1 MKKRLLAV
9 LTVLVFVL
17 AMSMPALAVTDST
30 PATGSLTVTGNELT
44 GKTVSAYR
52 IFTASWVDSSETD
65 TADDNIDAN
74 DTISYVLETA
84 WNNSFSAISAIAN
97 DTSDR
102 TLSEKATD
110 YISGLTEAQLVA
122 LSKDLKDYAD
132 RNNISASY
140 TSGAASNDSV
150 TITNMVPGYY
160 LVVPQAGSTNATRNT
175 DATLVNVPSQ
185 DSAAW
190 AIKSEYPTVTKTVDG
205 DNTVS
210 SAKIGDTVTFTL
222 ESKVPDMS
230 EYNYYVF
237 YFTDTLSS
245 GLTYAG
251 HMTVTISDENN
262 HSITLTPANTTASPA
277 VAGDYTANDSSP
289 LTISVGT
296 PKTVQNE
303 ENQDIDVRDLKTLI
317 AGLEYPGSDNTPVSA
332 GDTITVTYD
341 ATLNENAFIQN
352 DGDANTSNDNTVTV
366 SYSNDPGYP
375 YHAGTSTPSQT
386 KSYTYEITIDKHDNS
401 QTPVQLAGAVFEL
414 KQGND
419 VIGLVADGQLID
431 TNDNTTVLADKYRVA
446 TADDAAADILQ
457 TVTTGDSGNL
467 LLEGLE
473 TGTYTLTEISAPT
486 GYNKLASPITITIAP
501 GNSGT
506 EQDPVYDDYENPV
519 FTVDGNTDDSTIDVV
534 NTAGAVLPT
543 TGSIGTIGLTAAGVG
558 VIIIGI
564 VVTSRKKKSKRTEK
578 AE

>member
-1 MKKRLLAV
+1 MKKRLLTV

-17 AMSMPALAVTDST
+17 TMSMPAFAVTDST

-52 IFTASWVDSSETD
+52 VFTASWVDVGETG

-84 WNNSFSAISAIAN
+84 WNGFFSAIPAIAN

-110 YISGLTEAQLVA
+110 YISDLTGAQLVT
-122 LSKDLKDYAD
+122 LSKGLKDYAAG
-132 RNNISASY
+132 NSIAASY
-140 TSGAASNDSV
+140 TSGAAANDSV

-160 LVVPQAGSTNATRNT
+160 LVIPQPGSTSDERNT

-190 AIKSEYPTVTKTVDG
+190 AIKSDYPTVTKTVDG
-205 DNTVS
+205 GNTVS

-230 EYNYYVF
+230 EYDYYVF
-237 YFTDTLSS
+237 YFTDTLSA

-251 HMTVTISDENN
+251 NMTMTISDENN

-303 ENQDIDVRDLKTLI
+303 ENQDVDVRDLKTLV
-317 AGLEYPGSDNTPVSA
+317 AGLVYPESNNTAVSA

-352 DGDANTSNDNTVTV
+352 DLDANTSNDNTVTV

-386 KSYTYEITIDKHDNS
+386 KTYTYQITIDKHDNS
-401 QTPVQLAGAVFEL
+401 QTPVHLAGAVFEL
-414 KQGND
+414 KQGNTT
-419 VIGLVADGQLID
+419 IGLVADGQLID

-457 TVTTGDSGNL
+457 TITTGDSGKL

-486 GYNKLASPITITIAP
+486 GYNKLASPIAITIAP

-506 EQDPVYDDYENPV
+506 VQEPVDDYENPV
-519 FTVDGNTDDSTIDVV
+519 FTIDGNTNGSTIDVV

-564 VVTSRKKKSKRTEK
+564 VVTSRKKKSKKSEK